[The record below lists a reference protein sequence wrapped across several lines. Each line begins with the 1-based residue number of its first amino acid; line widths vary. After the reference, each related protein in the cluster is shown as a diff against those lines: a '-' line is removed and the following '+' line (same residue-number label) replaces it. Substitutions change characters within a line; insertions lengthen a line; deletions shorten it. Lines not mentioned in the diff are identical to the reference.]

1 MNEIEEIYKRA
12 IETYGKDAQLKMAIE
27 EMAEITQAICK
38 NFRGNDNI
46 ENIIEEIADVEIMLA
61 QLKLIYGI
69 EQYKV
74 DMYKGLKHF
83 KLEKRLSDVDA

>member
-1 MNEIEEIYKRA
+1 MEIKEIYKQA

-27 EMAEITQAICK
+27 EMAELIQAICK
-38 NFRGNDNI
+38 SFRGADNLD
-46 ENIIEEIADVEIMLA
+46 NIIEEIADVEIMLA

-74 DMYKGLKHF
+74 DMHKSLKLF
-83 KLEKRLSDVDA
+83 RLTQRLNNADA